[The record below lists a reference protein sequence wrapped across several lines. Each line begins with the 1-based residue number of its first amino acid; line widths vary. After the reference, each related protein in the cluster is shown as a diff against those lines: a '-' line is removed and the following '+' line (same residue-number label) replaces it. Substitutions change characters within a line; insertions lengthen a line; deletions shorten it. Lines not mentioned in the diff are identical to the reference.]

1 MTDEEKKPYHSIM
14 VDAWRIFIKENPH
27 KRYSDKWW
35 TDIINEYENLRKP
48 YIGTELDDFT
58 CRISQVFLDEYEDL
72 QRRNLIKGERY
83 HDRNC

>member
-1 MTDEEKKPYHSIM
+1 M

-35 TDIINEYENLRKP
+35 TDIINEYENLREP

-72 QRRNLIKGERY
+72 QKRNLIKGERH